1 MLHCGIVGLP
11 LSGKSTIFNV
21 ITRAGA
27 EVKPYAGGKT
37 DPNRAVVEVPDA
49 RFDRLAQVHN
59 PKKTTPAQVEFVD
72 LAGLSRGAG
81 KGEGLGNAFLSF
93 VADADALI
101 HVIRCF
107 ANPQVEHPEGSV
119 DPVRDWE
126 VLDMELIF
134 RDLAVVE
141 NRLGKLASKKK
152 QLPEETAEQALLT
165 RCQACLMDERPL
177 RALDLTP
184 EEARALRGFT
194 FLTAKP
200 QIVVLNMDE
209 SQKADK
215 EDKEGKK
222 FENLPNGAALKRRID
237 DAGVS
242 AISVYGQLEMD
253 LADLTPEEAEAF
265 TEGLSIS
272 EPGRNRLIAE
282 AYATLGLISFFTCG
296 PDEVRAWTLHDGDNA
311 VDAAGAIH
319 SDLARGFIR
328 AQVVSYDDY
337 TANGDVLA
345 KCRETGVLR
354 LEGKEY
360 RVKDGD
366 IIEIRFN
373 V

>member
-11 LSGKSTIFNV
+11 LSGKSTVFNV

-37 DPNRAVVEVPDA
+37 DPNRAVVDVPDK
-49 RFDRLAQVHN
+49 RFDRLVTVHS
-59 PKKTTPAQVEFVD
+59 PKKATPAQIEFVD

-81 KGEGLGNAFLSF
+81 KGEGLGNSFLSF
-93 VADADALI
+93 VSDADALI

-107 ANPQVEHPEGSV
+107 NNSAVEHPEGSV
-119 DPVRDWE
+119 NPLRDWDILE
-126 VLDMELIF
+126 MELIF

-141 NRLGKLASKKK
+141 NRLGKLSGKKK
-152 QLPEETAEQALLT
+152 LLPAESEEKTLLE
-165 RCQACLMDERPL
+165 RCRDCLMDESPL
-177 RALDLTP
+177 INLELKP
-184 EEARALRGFT
+184 EEAKLLRGFT

-200 QIVVLNMDE
+200 QIIVLNMDE
-209 SQKADK
+209 LQNDLS
-215 EDKEGKK
+215 ELPSGPELLKK
-222 FENLPNGAALKRRID
+222 LEARAANVIK
-237 DAGVS
+237 
-242 AISVYGQLEMD
+242 VYGRIEMD
-253 LADLTPEEAEAF
+253 LAELSPEEAAEF
-265 TEGLSIS
+265 SEGLPIE
-272 EPGRNRLIAE
+272 EPGRERLIAQ
-282 AYATLGLISFFTCG
+282 AYRTLGLISFFTCG

-328 AQVVSYDDY
+328 AQVVSYDDC
-337 TANGDVLA
+337 TKNGDSMS

-360 RVKDGD
+360 KVKDGD

>member
-11 LSGKSTIFNV
+11 LCGKSTIFNV

-37 DPNRAVVEVPDA
+37 DPNRAVVDVPDA
-49 RFDRLAQVHN
+49 RFDRLAAVHN
-59 PKKTTPAQVEFVD
+59 PKKVTPAQVEFVD

-107 ANPQVEHPEGSV
+107 ENSAVEHPEGSV

-126 VLDMELIF
+126 ILDMELIF

-141 NRLGKLASKKK
+141 NRLGKLNGKKK
-152 QLPEETAEQALLT
+152 PTPEDTAEKNLLE
-165 RCQACLMDERPL
+165 RCRDCLMDERPL
-177 RALDLTP
+177 REMEMTP
-184 EEARALRGFT
+184 EEARSIRGFT

-200 QIVVLNMDE
+200 QIIVLNMDE
-209 SQKADK
+209 SQTGI
-215 EDKEGKK
+215 ESV
-222 FENLPNGAALKRRID
+222 PNGEKLASQIAERK
-237 DAGVS
+237 VN
-242 AISVYGQLEMD
+242 AIPVYGRLEMD
-253 LADLTPEEAEAF
+253 LIELTPEEAAEF
-265 TEGLSIS
+265 TEGLPIT
-272 EPGRNRLIAE
+272 EPGRERLIAE
-282 AYATLGLISFFTCG
+282 AYRTLGLISFFTCG
-296 PDEVRAWTLHDGDNA
+296 PDEVRAWTLRDGDNA

-337 TANGDVLA
+337 TANGDSLA
-345 KCRETGVLR
+345 KCRESGVLR

-360 RVKDGD
+360 KVKDGD

>member
-11 LSGKSTIFNV
+11 LSGKSTVFNV

-37 DPNRAVVEVPDA
+37 DPNRAVVDVPDR
-49 RFDRLAQVHN
+49 RFDRLVSVHA
-59 PKKTTPAQVEFVD
+59 PKKETPAQIEFVD

-81 KGEGLGNAFLSF
+81 KGEGLGNSFLSF
-93 VADADALI
+93 VSDADALI

-107 ANPQVEHPEGSV
+107 DNSAVEHPEGSV
-119 DPVRDWE
+119 DPMRDWDILE
-126 VLDMELIF
+126 MELIF
-134 RDLAVVE
+134 RDLSVVE
-141 NRLGKLASKKK
+141 NRLSKLTGKKK
-152 QLPEETAEQALLT
+152 LLPAESEEKALLE
-165 RCQACLMDERPL
+165 RCRDCLMEESPL
-177 RALDLTP
+177 LNLELKP
-184 EEARALRGFT
+184 EEAKLLRGFT

-200 QIVVLNMDE
+200 QIIVLNMDE
-209 SQKADK
+209 LQSDLSKVPGGEALHKKLESQ
-215 EDKEGKK
+215 
-222 FENLPNGAALKRRID
+222 GANVIK
-237 DAGVS
+237 
-242 AISVYGQLEMD
+242 VYGRIEMD
-253 LADLTPEEAEAF
+253 LAELSPEEAAEF
-265 TEGLSIS
+265 SEGLPIE
-272 EPGRNRLIAE
+272 EPGRERLIAE
-282 AYATLGLISFFTCG
+282 AYRTLGLISFFTCG

-337 TANGDVLA
+337 THSGDSLA

-354 LEGKEY
+354 LEGKDY
-360 RVKDGD
+360 KVKDGD